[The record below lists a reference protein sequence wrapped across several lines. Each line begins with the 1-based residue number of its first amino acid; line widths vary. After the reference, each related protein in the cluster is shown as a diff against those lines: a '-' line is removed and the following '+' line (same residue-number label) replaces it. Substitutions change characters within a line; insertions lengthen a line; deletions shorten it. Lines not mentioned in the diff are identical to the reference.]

1 MAIWDWFIGTP
12 KVVEAV
18 TDAAT
23 AVVKT
28 GTSMLDNAFYT
39 DQEKAENQQKMIGV
53 WLKLQELLANDSGV
67 SAIARRAVAFLVTC
81 TFCGILLFAVAIW
94 KFNKEWAQFALDV
107 ATKTYL
113 GEAFLAVMIFFFG
126 MYAFGKY
133 TKWGT
138 TSVLPKEECK
148 PE

>member
-1 MAIWDWFIGTP
+1 MFWDWFIGTP

-18 TDAAT
+18 TETAT
-23 AVVKT
+23 TVVKT
-28 GTSMLDNAFYT
+28 GMSMLDNAFYT
-39 DQEKAENQQKMIGV
+39 DQEKAESSKKMTDV

-67 SAIARRAVAFLVTC
+67 SAIARRAVAFLITC

-94 KFNKEWAQFALDV
+94 RISKEWAQFALDV

-113 GEAFLAVMIFFFG
+113 GEAFLAVCIFFFG

-138 TSVLPKEECK
+138 TNVLSENKECEK
-148 PE
+148 